1 MLHRLTRID
10 STWDYTCADM
20 IKYITLSKPQIC
32 IHHYLH
38 KCENDGILSKKTADL
53 KIWKEVQIYINK
65 QPFSAKLCLI
75 LSPSGRKCY
84 WHQYVFVW
92 VRSSCIQISTSPE
105 FCGSYVCREA
115 KGNVMMT
122 SAAFVFN
129 QVDVHLYLKFR
140 TQIVILKEHTI
151 YTTGRILIFHCI
163 VFHKTVCASV
173 SVSVCRCGFRI
184 LPGGGGSFWG
194 QKQPT

>member
-1 MLHRLTRID
+1 
-10 STWDYTCADM
+10 M

-65 QPFSAKLCLI
+65 PPFSAKLCLI

-84 WHQYVFVW
+84 WHQYVFVWVIDKYTKRFPVYLSMVW

-140 TQIVILKEHTI
+140 TQIVILKEHTV

-163 VFHKTVCASV
+163 VFHKIVCASV

-184 LPGGGGSFWG
+184 LPGVGSFWG
-194 QKQPT
+194 QKQSTK

>member
-1 MLHRLTRID
+1 M
-10 STWDYTCADM
+10 
-20 IKYITLSKPQIC
+20 
-32 IHHYLH
+32 
-38 KCENDGILSKKTADL
+38 
-53 KIWKEVQIYINK
+53 
-65 QPFSAKLCLI
+65 
-75 LSPSGRKCY
+75 
-84 WHQYVFVW
+84 
-92 VRSSCIQISTSPE
+92 RSSCIQISTSPE

-184 LPGGGGSFWG
+184 LPGGGGQFLRPEAANIVKQSHVSEVSWLRFGSRALEAFGFLVLECAFSHILETLSLSFS
-194 QKQPT
+194 PSSST